1 MNTQILCLCLCRGGK
16 LIPWVL
22 RPDDDPTWSAADW
35 GRAATLEA
43 RFSALGVSEAERR
56 RLVVSAVLKSKWP
69 ETVFS
74 ATVEK
79 RLAALA
85 AMG

>member
-1 MNTQILCLCLCRGGK
+1 MSTQILCRGGR
-16 LIPWVL
+16 LVPWVL

-56 RLVVSAVLKSKWP
+56 RLVPCAVLKSKWP

-74 ATVEK
+74 PAVEK
-79 RLAALA
+79 RLATLVAT
-85 AMG
+85 G

>member
-1 MNTQILCLCLCRGGK
+1 MSTQILCRGGK

-22 RPDDDPTWSAADW
+22 KPEDDPTWSTADW

-56 RLVVSAVLKSKWP
+56 RLVSCAVLKAKWSGL
-69 ETVFS
+69 VFS
-74 ATVEK
+74 PAVEK
-79 RLAALA
+79 RLATLTAT
-85 AMG
+85 G